1 MVDVNTFV
9 RNYANAIIDGEAAV
23 FVGAGVS
30 MASGFPNWGKLVE
43 PLAREIG
50 LDVNRE
56 SDYIALAQYFV
67 NSRKSRWGIE
77 HLIREEF
84 AKSLPPSDDLKKLA
98 RMPID
103 TYWTTNYDPLI
114 ETALRGQGKSC
125 DSVDSEKELSS
136 LVPMSDA
143 VVYKMHG
150 DARHPNSCVI
160 TKDDYEAYS
169 TTHELFISHL
179 KTALTS
185 KTFLYVG
192 YSFGDPNF
200 EAVLARIRQVLNG
213 SMRTHYYLTKKVKRG
228 KLSKKEFEY
237 KKKQQRMFLDD
248 LARYGIQAVLLDSYN
263 DISRTLDRV
272 AALVKRNTVF
282 ISGSAA
288 EYGHKWN
295 KNAVSLVY
303 KLTSSLLDKGF
314 RIVVGHG
321 TGVGSYVIS
330 TAITELSPQEFD
342 KRLVIRAI
350 PHEEKILNKKYDR
363 MMSEYRRDM
372 TERAGVGIFLFG
384 NKRRG
389 GKIVKADGVLDE
401 YELLR
406 KQGKTVIP
414 IPSTGFAAKKIYKME
429 RKAGRFGSDVERTL
443 RRLNEEYDPDVV
455 VDEVVALVL
464 KLSEGKD
471 GC

>member
-23 FVGAGVS
+23 FAGAGVS

-50 LDVNRE
+50 IDVKCE

-67 NSRKSRWGIE
+67 NSRRSRWGIE
-77 HLIREEF
+77 HLIRQEF
-84 AKSLPPSDDLKKLA
+84 AKPLPPSDDLKKLA
-98 RMPID
+98 QMPID

-185 KTFLYVG
+185 KTFLFVG

-213 SMRTHYYLTKKVKRG
+213 SVRTHYYLTKKVKRG

-248 LARYGIQAVLLDSYN
+248 LARYGIQAVLLDSYKE
-263 DISRTLDRV
+263 ISHILDRV
-272 AALVKRNTVF
+272 NRLVKCKTVF

-288 EYGHKWN
+288 EYGEMWDKD
-295 KNAVSLVY
+295 AVSLVY
-303 KLTSSLLDKGF
+303 KLTSALLEGGF
-314 RIVVGHG
+314 RIITGHG
-321 TGVGSYVIS
+321 QGVGSYVIS
-330 TAITELSPQEFD
+330 TAITMLTPEEFD
-342 KRLVIRAI
+342 ERLVIRAI
-350 PHEEKILNKKYDR
+350 PYEEKDHNDSYEQ
-363 MMSEYRRDM
+363 MMIEYRRAM
-372 TERAGVGIFLFG
+372 TENAGIGIFLFG
-384 NKRRG
+384 NKWIDG
-389 GKIVKADGVLDE
+389 EICVADGVKKEYELMCEQGKPIIPVPSTGYAAREIYDSVQSDGVLDE
-401 YELLR
+401 DEN
-406 KQGKTVIP
+406 
-414 IPSTGFAAKKIYKME
+414 KIL
-429 RKAGRFGSDVERTL
+429 KALVD
-443 RRLNEEYDPDVV
+443 EYDPN
-455 VDEVVALVL
+455 EVVKKVMAIVWRILNR
-464 KLSEGKD
+464 EPN
-471 GC
+471 C